1 MSMYDAIKKFPEQFL
16 FEPKVENEKKL
27 KKHKF
32 YTLCGMGGSHLQA
45 DLLKM
50 VNLNLFVYANYGLP
64 PFPEEIVKKG
74 LFIASSYSGNTEE
87 PIDSYHQ
94 IKKTKIPLAAITIGG
109 ELLDLAKKDKI
120 PYVQVPNTG
129 IQPRSAT
136 GYMLKA
142 LLAVM
147 KDEKSLA
154 ETTKLAQSLDPA
166 AAENHGKKMANELF
180 GRVPV
185 IYASEANR
193 AIAQNWK
200 IKFNETAK
208 IPAFYNVFP
217 ELNHNEMTGFDVK
230 EKTHDLSER
239 IYFIFLHDKTD
250 HPQIQ
255 NRMKVT
261 KKLYQQRDFPVID
274 VTLQGENTFHKIFS
288 SLMLADFTAYFTA
301 NLYDSESEAVPM
313 VEEFKKLI

>member
-1 MSMYDAIKKFPEQFL
+1 MYDAIKKFPEQFL
-16 FEPKVENEKKL
+16 FKPVVENEKKL
-27 KKHKF
+27 KKHTF

-45 DLLKM
+45 DLLKTI
-50 VNLNLFVYANYGLP
+50 NPNLFIYANYGLP
-64 PFPEEIVKKG
+64 PFPKEIVKKS

-87 PIDSYHQ
+87 VIDAYHQ
-94 IKKTKIPLAAITIGG
+94 AKKIKIPVAAITIGG
-109 ELLDLAKKDKI
+109 DLLGLAKKDKI
-120 PYVQVPNTG
+120 PYVQVSPTG

-142 LLAVM
+142 LLVII
-147 KDEKSLA
+147 KDKKSLA
-154 ETTKLAQSLDPA
+154 EITQLAQLLDPA
-166 AAENHGKKMANELF
+166 PAENHGKKIANELF

-200 IKFNETAK
+200 IKFNETGK

-239 IYFIFLHDKTD
+239 FCFIFLHDKTD
-250 HPQIQ
+250 HPKIQ
-255 NRMKVT
+255 KRMEVT
-261 KKLYQQRDFPVID
+261 KKLYQQRDLPVID
-274 VTLQGENTFHKIFS
+274 MNLEGENIFHKIFS

-301 NLYDSESEAVPM
+301 NLYDAESEAVPM